1 MKAKHSAILQNGS
14 NKSTYFCPFGTQSNK
29 FRLEITEAG
38 ILLCPAIAPSS
49 EDSGSGTSKSMLGYS
64 TGGMLIKAST
74 AMKVTCQ
81 LPFCTVLQIPLL
93 DLDRAYWDVSL
104 EKSTPSTSGQQP
116 GNTGKDRAEAM
127 KQKKYLHKSA
137 PWLWLGDS
145 DTLMNGFNRLVSL
158 LAFNQDHMLYIS
170 IASTDRTQRD
180 CVCMCARYLCNPS
193 YNGLTMEQRIS
204 KLPWRH
210 GVDGSGSLGTVGVD
224 TIDVYNG
231 LDTQLLNRN
240 KYLETEILKLKKLR
254 NEMAVQSVNNNNNN
268 NNQLVMGINTPG
280 VDWNTEED
288 KIESAE
294 VTVTAPSSTAGVC
307 NHSNN
312 ILTTELLRLQEE
324 NDQLLTRIHEM
335 ENEHLQSMQSIKN
348 RVEEL
353 QYESMSKDISVELLK
368 QQWNGLSTEFESLKQ
383 QSEIDKQLAQ
393 QKYRQLQAQQQ
404 QDCLDKVGVHMY

>member
-1 MKAKHSAILQNGS
+1 
-14 NKSTYFCPFGTQSNK
+14 
-29 FRLEITEAG
+29 
-38 ILLCPAIAPSS
+38 
-49 EDSGSGTSKSMLGYS
+49 
-64 TGGMLIKAST
+64 
-74 AMKVTCQ
+74 MKVTCQ

-93 DLDRAYWDVSL
+93 DVDRAYWDVSL

-268 NNQLVMGINTPG
+268 QLVMGINTPG
-280 VDWNTEED
+280 VDGNTEED

-294 VTVTAPSSTAGVC
+294 
-307 NHSNN
+307 
-312 ILTTELLRLQEE
+312 
-324 NDQLLTRIHEM
+324 QLLTRIHEM

>member
-1 MKAKHSAILQNGS
+1 
-14 NKSTYFCPFGTQSNK
+14 
-29 FRLEITEAG
+29 
-38 ILLCPAIAPSS
+38 
-49 EDSGSGTSKSMLGYS
+49 
-64 TGGMLIKAST
+64 
-74 AMKVTCQ
+74 
-81 LPFCTVLQIPLL
+81 
-93 DLDRAYWDVSL
+93 
-104 EKSTPSTSGQQP
+104 
-116 GNTGKDRAEAM
+116 
-127 KQKKYLHKSA
+127 
-137 PWLWLGDS
+137 
-145 DTLMNGFNRLVSL
+145 
-158 LAFNQDHMLYIS
+158 
-170 IASTDRTQRD
+170 
-180 CVCMCARYLCNPS
+180 
-193 YNGLTMEQRIS
+193 
-204 KLPWRH
+204 
-210 GVDGSGSLGTVGVD
+210 
-224 TIDVYNG
+224 
-231 LDTQLLNRN
+231 
-240 KYLETEILKLKKLR
+240 
-254 NEMAVQSVNNNNNN
+254 
-268 NNQLVMGINTPG
+268 MGINTPG

-348 RVEEL
+348 RAEEL